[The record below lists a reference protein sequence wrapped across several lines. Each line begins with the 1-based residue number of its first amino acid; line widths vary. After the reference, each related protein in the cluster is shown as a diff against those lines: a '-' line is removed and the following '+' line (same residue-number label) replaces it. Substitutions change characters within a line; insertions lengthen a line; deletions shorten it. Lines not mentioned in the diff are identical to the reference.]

1 MWPRRQ
7 PANGSSSS
15 AKNAAPAARA
25 ASATGSSSST
35 PSSLST
41 PLFAS
46 RRSGVNA
53 SNANVNPQN
62 PSKSGTDDAAW
73 LLRALD
79 KKKKKKVKTNMKKN
93 AVMPLE
99 AEKAAKKT
107 QQTLKN
113 ERKGGIGLAM
123 SVQERQQ
130 LWRGGAAKKP
140 QDETAERS
148 KRLELERQ
156 ETGFDRVFQE
166 VFGKDQEEQKG
177 EDEEELDSI
186 LGGAGSSSL
195 GLSTAASISEGDNES
210 VKKAKVTGKRRAP
223 DSEEE
228 ETWGFASTGNS
239 ALSLDDFD
247 VPEESNNM
255 SSGDFSAK
263 KAAEF
268 ERWKAEDAQSAVSD
282 NFVRLNMRK
291 RFKGSSGR
299 AKKRP
304 AYLRA
309 RSENPLD
316 EATGEN
322 STGIA
327 PVVNAN
333 GSQQRKQT
341 KSLLADDGVDFI
353 EECLEA
359 LAKAEKARGLFEKTE
374 PEPPTQAQPMEPPRC
389 HHALVCQSL
398 EVKKKNKNHDRKF
411 FACPLSFD
419 EGRCD
424 FFLWEDDHVPLALQ
438 TLFTASS
445 TTSVS
450 ESAAEAEAIECV
462 PLDIEASEEEQRQ
475 AMLTNLRLVFGH
487 AEFRP
492 GQKWAISRVLRRK
505 DTLLVLPTGAG
516 KSLCYQFPALFLPG
530 ITLVISPLIA
540 LMNDQYESLPAALKA
555 RAVCLSGSSDASSK
569 AKHAAFV
576 RDLLADKLSLIFL
589 SPEKALGAG
598 IQALL
603 AMPRVRARLAL
614 VCVDEAHCVSEWSHH
629 FRPSYLR
636 LTEVFRHAQCVL
648 CVTATASRRVVH
660 DVLHQLR
667 SRRQFQVESSKLC
680 ESEDE
685 MVLQMPWQR
694 RNLAL
699 EVRSVRSNDER
710 LRHLVHNFPELS
722 KGSKG
727 GGGVIVY
734 VHQQRQTEELA
745 ALLREQLPSTWRS
758 SGKVLAFHAGM
769 APEAKEK
776 VRTGFARG
784 RVRVVVATVA
794 FGMGIDKKNVRA
806 VVHFHMPASVEAYV
820 QQVGRAGRDGKA
832 ARALLYLL
840 SEDAVHFRSLLF
852 STALHRDQLRRLM
865 SLVFQEK
872 MTPATAKHV
881 VAVKYSSQRAGGDLT
896 LVSLERD
903 WLERHLDLKAATVE
917 TFLTLL
923 ALETQRDG
931 ADEDDTTGLRVTLQ
945 PLSMSRCTLQLLDT
959 QAKKLAPRSCSKLLL
974 DAVRRKELPN
984 ARVTHQKDGYLSSWA
999 VDFHLHETAHWY
1011 ARSSGNGLGS
1021 VASLATSDAQQ
1032 EGETNAVAV
1041 AAATNERRMLQELRA
1056 AQQTGQIQRLSLSQ
1070 PAFQL
1075 QLSWRVDVTE
1085 AMKADAVDRWTV
1097 SLYVKHEHLESRQL
1111 ARLAHLYGA
1120 LHAAALAAPSPS
1132 RRDVENEEEEDLE
1145 GKARALETKFV
1156 HYFEDDVVGGD
1167 AEEKEDDLV
1176 LQKMLRPLTA
1186 SLIEAIERDTR
1197 SLVQLRLGGNPRE
1210 ESDAEEDKSSEEIK
1224 WTSYAVAKVFHGLT
1238 TPQLP
1243 TRQWRDHVCWRR
1255 YSDVAFERIVQI
1267 AHRVLA
1273 EDQASECSQFRFL
1286 PKSAFDLHLVAM
1298 SLAAVPTASL
1308 LSELQK
1314 RIECANKKERR
1325 TIFIGPPGCGK
1336 GTQSPRVKD
1345 EYCLCHLATGDILRA
1360 AVAAGTEM
1368 GKKAKAAMESGA
1380 LVTDEIVVGI
1390 IKDAIKSPECRRG
1403 FILDGF
1409 PRTVVQ
1415 AKKLDEMLAE
1425 ENAQV
1430 DAVVNFNVP
1439 DKVLVERI
1447 SGRRVHP
1454 ASGRSYHVKFAP
1466 PKVNGKD
1473 DITGEPLI
1481 QRKDD
1486 NEATLGS
1493 RLEAFHKQTQPVI
1506 DFYRKQGKLTEV
1518 NAHTEMDKVTEQIR
1532 KSLGTD

>member
-15 AKNAAPAARA
+15 AKNSAPTACTAP
-25 ASATGSSSST
+25 STSSSS
-35 PSSLST
+35 PSSSSLST
-41 PLFAS
+41 SLFAP
-46 RRSGVNA
+46 RRSELKA
-53 SNANVNPQN
+53 SNANAKPKKAINT
-62 PSKSGTDDAAW
+62 SSDDAAW
-73 LLRALD
+73 LLRALG
-79 KKKKKKVKTNMKKN
+79 KKKKKKVQTGMKKKVVN
-93 AVMPLE
+93 NSEV
-99 AEKAAKKT
+99 EKSTKKT
-107 QQTLKN
+107 QQKVKN
-113 ERKGGIGLAM
+113 ERKGGTINLSM

-130 LWRGGAAKKP
+130 LWRNGAAKKP
-140 QDETAERS
+140 QDEAAQRAKQQER
-148 KRLELERQ
+148 ERQ

-177 EDEEELDSI
+177 GDEEELGGI
-186 LGGAGSSSL
+186 LDAASSSSL
-195 GLSTAASISEGDNES
+195 SLAITTPIEDE
-210 VKKAKVTGKRRAP
+210 KPMKETKATGKRRAP
-223 DSEEE
+223 DENEEE
-228 ETWGFASTGNS
+228 MWGFASTGNS

-247 VPEESNNM
+247 APKESSDM
-255 SSGDFSAK
+255 DSGNFKAK
-263 KAAEF
+263 TTAEF

-309 RSENPLD
+309 RNENPLD

-333 GSQQRKQT
+333 GSQQLKQD

-359 LAKAEKARGLFEKTE
+359 LAKAEKAHELAEKKESMTSKQSE
-374 PEPPTQAQPMEPPRC
+374 PLEPPRC

-398 EVKKKNKNHDRKF
+398 EVKKKNKNHGRKF

-438 TLFTASS
+438 TLFTVSS
-445 TTSVS
+445 TTSIS
-450 ESAAEAEAIECV
+450 ASAAEAEAVECV
-462 PLDIEASEEEQRQ
+462 PLDIEASEEEQRH
-475 AMLTNLRLVFGH
+475 AMLTNLRLVFSH

-492 GQKWAISRVLRRK
+492 GQQWAISRVLRRK

-540 LMNDQYESLPAALKA
+540 LMNDQYESLPAPLKA
-555 RAVCLSGSSDASSK
+555 RAVCLSGSSDSSSK
-569 AKHAAFV
+569 AKHAEFV

-589 SPEKALGAG
+589 SPEKALGVG
-598 IQALL
+598 MQALL

-636 LTEVFRHAQCVL
+636 LAEVFRHAQCVL

-667 SRRQFQVESSKLC
+667 SRRQFEVQSNRIC
-680 ESEDE
+680 ENEDE

-699 EVRSVRSNDER
+699 EVRSVRSNEER
-710 LRHLVHNFPELS
+710 LRHLVHILPELS

-758 SGKVLAFHAGM
+758 TGKVLAFHAGM
-769 APEAKEK
+769 ASEAKEK
-776 VRTGFARG
+776 IRTGFARG

-806 VVHFHMPASVEAYV
+806 VVHFHMPSSVEAYV

-840 SEDAVHFRSLLF
+840 DEDAVHFRSLLF
-852 STALHRDQLRRLM
+852 STALHRDQLRRLL
-865 SLVFQEK
+865 SLVFQEQK
-872 MTPATAKHV
+872 NDKHV

-923 ALETQRDG
+923 ALESR
-931 ADEDDTTGLRVTLQ
+931 ADKDDKTGFRVALQ
-945 PLSMSRCTLQLLDT
+945 PLSMSRCTVQLLDT
-959 QAKKLAPRSCSKLLL
+959 QAKKLAPSSCVKMLL
-974 DAVRRKELPN
+974 DAVRRMELPS
-984 ARVTHQKDGYLSSWA
+984 ARVTHRKDGYLSSWT

-1011 ARSSGNGLGS
+1011 ARSSGKCEGS
-1021 VASLATSDAQQ
+1021 VASLVTSDAQQ

-1041 AAATNERRMLQELRA
+1041 AAATNERRMLQKLRA
-1056 AQQTGQIQRLSLSQ
+1056 AQQTGQIQRLSMSQ
-1070 PAFQL
+1070 PSFQL
-1075 QLSWRVDVTE
+1075 QLSWRVDVIDEMKTE
-1085 AMKADAVDRWTV
+1085 AVDRWTT
-1097 SLYVKHEHLESRQL
+1097 SLYAKHEHLESRQL

-1120 LHAAALAAPSPS
+1120 LHAAALPAPSPS
-1132 RRDVENEEEEDLE
+1132 RSDDEDEEDLDE
-1145 GKARALETKFV
+1145 KARALETKLV
-1156 HYFEDDVVGGD
+1156 HYFEDDIN
-1167 AEEKEDDLV
+1167 EEKEDDEHL
-1176 LQKMLRPLTA
+1176 LHSMLRPLTA
-1186 SLIEAIERDTR
+1186 PLVESIERDTR
-1197 SLVQLRLGGNPRE
+1197 ALIQLRLGGNPME
-1210 ESDAEEDKSSEEIK
+1210 EAEAEEDKSREEIK

-1255 YSDVAFERIVQI
+1255 YSDVAFERIVRI
-1267 AHRVLA
+1267 AQDVL
-1273 EDQASECSQFRFL
+1273 EGQ
-1286 PKSAFDLHLVAM
+1286 
-1298 SLAAVPTASL
+1298 
-1308 LSELQK
+1308 
-1314 RIECANKKERR
+1314 
-1325 TIFIGPPGCGK
+1325 
-1336 GTQSPRVKD
+1336 
-1345 EYCLCHLATGDILRA
+1345 
-1360 AVAAGTEM
+1360 
-1368 GKKAKAAMESGA
+1368 
-1380 LVTDEIVVGI
+1380 
-1390 IKDAIKSPECRRG
+1390 DAECRS
-1403 FILDGF
+1403 
-1409 PRTVVQ
+1409 T
-1415 AKKLDEMLAE
+1415 
-1425 ENAQV
+1425 
-1430 DAVVNFNVP
+1430 
-1439 DKVLVERI
+1439 
-1447 SGRRVHP
+1447 ST
-1454 ASGRSYHVKFAP
+1454 S
-1466 PKVNGKD
+1466 
-1473 DITGEPLI
+1473 
-1481 QRKDD
+1481 
-1486 NEATLGS
+1486 
-1493 RLEAFHKQTQPVI
+1493 
-1506 DFYRKQGKLTEV
+1506 
-1518 NAHTEMDKVTEQIR
+1518 
-1532 KSLGTD
+1532 